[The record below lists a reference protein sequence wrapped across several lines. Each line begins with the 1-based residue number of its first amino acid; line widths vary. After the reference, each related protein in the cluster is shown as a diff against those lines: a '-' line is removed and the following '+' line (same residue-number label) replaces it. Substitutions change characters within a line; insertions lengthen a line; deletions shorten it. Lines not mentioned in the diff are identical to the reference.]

1 MKKTIS
7 FFLVFIMTLGLFLN
21 FFSSEALAANWD
33 AWSEWQDN
41 YVAGN
46 SSRQVETR
54 PVVVGYNMVVYQTQE
69 AAPPYYRNFRSF
81 SVNGNYGAYGLRS
94 SYQEFH
100 WTTYFPKSYLD
111 NARKYYNGDYIN
123 IKPEAYGYQRDN
135 ATSYLD
141 SNTGIPWFIQSEDV
155 KTQYRFRDL
164 IVATTYT
171 VIFYDWDGKT
181 LKTQVVEQGQSAL
194 PPTNPYR
201 EGYTFT
207 GWNTSYSNVQSNTN
221 VYAQYTENSKKQ
233 FSVTFLD
240 WDGSVLKTQ
249 VVEQGQSALPP
260 TNPYREGY
268 TFTGWSTPYSNVQSN
283 TNVYAQYAENSKKQF
298 TVTFLDW
305 DRSVLKTQ
313 VVEQGQSAL
322 PPTNPYRE
330 GYTFTGWSTSYSNVL
345 SDMIIYARYEQ
356 NKQLRALFRPTV
368 DGFSFLNSRTDLGF
382 PNGYKTPLQ
391 LWIDVHGNVNGTALF
406 YTRGQDIWGGS
417 CFGFSV
423 ASEKFYNKII
433 NPVSYGS
440 QKTFD
445 ISAPRSQN
453 HQVTQLIERSQISWF
468 LPGVAYV
475 NFNRSSLISACEN
488 FANSGNNPLILYID
502 AYAGSIEYC
511 HAVVPWKV
519 EHFGNDTR
527 IYIYDNNQPGNE
539 NIYFTAHANG
549 QYSCNYKYSG
559 NAITVERLGYIRLQ
573 QVLDGESSAP
583 KNCMLIS
590 VDMAA
595 AQIFSENGTLVDNL
609 PDAQKIEPIPSA
621 ESDKATDITAYWL
634 PINEYIVKT
643 YSGEPVSITVADG
656 NEAYSLNLLP
666 SISGMSVDIGEQL
679 VLTDVTHGNVTEY
692 KDDGNADVMPILVVA
707 GTSEM
712 PRSTGTNKVNFDD
725 VSPESWFNTAVV
737 SIARSGII
745 NGVGNNRFDPQG
757 TLTVAELITMLMRTR
772 YGNISSSNEWYT
784 TYIERAQRDGIL
796 FDSDNLSP
804 LSQITRAQAAQILSR
819 YIEKFNSRW
828 VKTRIDKIPIDIES
842 VPSNYRNAVEKAYT
856 WSVIQGDNNGMFN
869 PQNTLSRAEA
879 AQLLYNYFSIV
890 D

>member
-181 LKTQVVEQGQSAL
+181 
-194 PPTNPYR
+194 
-201 EGYTFT
+201 
-207 GWNTSYSNVQSNTN
+207 
-221 VYAQYTENSKKQ
+221 
-233 FSVTFLD
+233 
-240 WDGSVLKTQ
+240 
-249 VVEQGQSALPP
+249 
-260 TNPYREGY
+260 
-268 TFTGWSTPYSNVQSN
+268 
-283 TNVYAQYAENSKKQF
+283 
-298 TVTFLDW
+298 
-305 DRSVLKTQ
+305 LKTQ